1 MTQRFFA
8 LNWIVRARQG
18 RAVRL
23 TDRGRPALLSQL
35 GVTVEPNRRIT

>member
-1 MTQRFFA
+1 MTQRFLV

-23 TDRGRPALLSQL
+23 TARGRPALLSEL
-35 GVTVEPNRRIT
+35 GVTVEPNRGIT